1 MSESQGCPGGPVAG
15 PGVRVS
21 ELSLD
26 SMNEVTVPECVCTG
40 GVTGHWAHTLILS
53 GPGWGSGNGSAV
65 LLSSLPGRNA
75 APPVP
80 SEAGKLEAL

>member
-1 MSESQGCPGGPVAG
+1 MYESQGCPGDPVAG
-15 PGVRVS
+15 PGVHVS

-26 SMNEVTVPECVCTG
+26 SMNEVTVPECMCTG

-53 GPGWGSGNGSAV
+53 GLGWGSRNASAV
-65 LLSSLPGRNA
+65 LLSTLPGRNT
-75 APPVP
+75 APPMP